1 MRLARHVRAFAPSY
15 PMLHWAVLSWRCLVA
30 GGTNS
35 SLDVGSPLNFSISF
49 VLRFSLFGCP
59 MTFDDLPLTILL
71 LATAYLISVHL
82 LLRFFS
88 RNAGESR
95 TS

>member
-1 MRLARHVRAFAPSY
+1 
-15 PMLHWAVLSWRCLVA
+15 
-30 GGTNS
+30 
-35 SLDVGSPLNFSISF
+35 
-49 VLRFSLFGCP
+49 

-71 LATAYLISVHL
+71 LATGYLISVHL

-88 RNAGESR
+88 RNPGESR